1 MTMFTLSI
9 DHQFRWHAMVNAW
22 WQPLTF
28 RLPAADGGEESWHRS
43 IDTSLASPDDIVS
56 WLDAP
61 ALGGDT
67 YTVGP
72 RSIVALIVGLKPA
85 ATAADGRPD
94 PPAAGPA

>member
-67 YTVGP
+67 YTVDP